1 MSVTKVVILVTA
13 LLCTACASNARVSEG
28 LNQTGEIAPACVTAV
43 PLDSII
49 HDTRE
54 VTTKPQLRAYPDL
67 HYPDRARR
75 EKITGSVV
83 VSFVVGADGLP
94 EASSIRAIGGFANE
108 LNNAAAEFVG
118 ASRYWPGC
126 LSGRPVRVRTTQ
138 EVNFRIGAQ

>member
-1 MSVTKVVILVTA
+1 VRVTRLGILVPT
-13 LLCTACASNARVSEG
+13 LLCTACATNARVSDG
-28 LNQTGEIAPACVTAV
+28 LNQTGEIAPACATAL

-49 HDTRE
+49 HDARE

-75 EKITGSVV
+75 EKVTGRVV

-94 EASSIRAIGGFANE
+94 EASSVRAIGGFNNE
-108 LNNAAAEFVG
+108 LNAAAAEFVG

-138 EVNFRIGAQ
+138 EVNFRIGGG